1 MAVRL
6 PRIVGRG
13 EAALIRFEH
22 GSAGQA
28 PPGTVV
34 GGRFRIERLLGE
46 GGYGC
51 VYQAMQ
57 LNLSRGVALKIM
69 HADVLKRPAALAR
82 FEREA
87 VLTQQLSHPNIVRLF
102 DFGRTEQGIPFIVWE
117 LLVGRSLER
126 EIATAG
132 PLPAPRVR
140 HIAEQAIKALMEA
153 HSLGIVHRDVKPAN
167 VFLSDFAG
175 EPDFVKVLDFGI
187 ALAPTGSGGITQD
200 GVSLGTPAYMA
211 PEQVL
216 DQAVDGRTDIY
227 ALGLVMAEM
236 LTGEPVFRGATA
248 MQVAMMQIEERPI
261 PLSPV
266 VLGSPLGPVIV
277 RATQKDPARRFS
289 SAFEML
295 GVLRSAAQ
303 LSGAAP
309 RPATDRTDLA
319 TGPTQIAVGAFDP
332 TAGLATPTS
341 SPWAGAGE
349 RAPTPTAVSPGQPPM
364 PMRMVAGPVGPPT
377 TLGAQVVMPTTSSSG
392 RPLLLGIVVGAIG
405 LAVLGGV
412 GLLAFEALSPKEQS
426 KRSAREEKRSR
437 GEEAETDPFE
447 EAIRDPIHVGP
458 DGVSF
463 RVPGATIKAL
473 GCDAVKE
480 LTPVVISGVDGLTL
494 FRRAEALGY
503 KCVAVTSNEVFGG
516 RELTVSLSR
525 YGGGAGQ
532 FTFREK
538 LSYDGCQGGRLIKDP
553 DTNENLCL
561 RGFGADEVRRIT
573 AAMFPDAAKQ

>member
-1 MAVRL
+1 MAPPGKL
-6 PRIVGRG
+6 
-13 EAALIRFEH
+13 
-22 GSAGQA
+22 

-51 VYQAMQ
+51 VYQATQ

-187 ALAPTGSGGITQD
+187 ALAPTGSGAITQD

-216 DQAVDGRTDIY
+216 DGAVDGRTDVY

-295 GVLRSAAQ
+295 GVLRGAADH
-303 LSGAAP
+303 SGAAP
-309 RPATDRTDLA
+309 RPATDRPELA
-319 TGPTQIAVGAFDP
+319 TGPTQIAVGVFDP
-332 TAGLATPTS
+332 TAGVATPATS
-341 SPWAGAGE
+341 SWGGAGE
-349 RAPTPTAVSPGQPPM
+349 RASPPTAVSPGQPPTPM
-364 PMRMVAGPVGPPT
+364 PTPRLAGPVGPPGT
-377 TLGAQVVMPTTSSSG
+377 TLGAQVVKPTTSSSG
-392 RPLLLGIVVGAIG
+392 RPLLLGAVVGAIG
-405 LAVLGGV
+405 LALLGGV
-412 GLLAFEALSPKEQS
+412 GLLAFGALSPKEQS
-426 KRSAREEKRSR
+426 KRSDREEKKSR
-437 GEEAETDPFE
+437 GDESETDPFE
-447 EAIRDPIHVGP
+447 EALEDPIHVGP

-463 RVPGATIKAL
+463 RVPGATIGVL
-473 GCDAVKE
+473 GCDAVKD

-503 KCVAVTSNEVFGG
+503 KCVAVTRNEVFGG

-525 YGGGAGQ
+525 YGGGGGQ
-532 FTFREK
+532 VTFREK

-561 RGFGADEVRRIT
+561 RGFDADEVRRIT
-573 AAMFPDAAKQ
+573 AAMFPGSAKQGTQ